1 MSMEYLQF
9 KKQAETQLAA
19 MEPTKRMQ
27 TDQNCATAIA
37 QATDDAT
44 RNDMISIQVLLYH
57 RIRRPTFFRFEFPD
71 FFTDFLIFQN

>member
-57 RIRRPTFFRFEFPD
+57 RIRRPTFFALNFQI
-71 FFTDFLIFQN
+71 FLRIF